1 MTKKKL
7 KRLILLLQSSYM
19 FQSYV
24 IRDKAGRKLLQANE
38 CMDIRV
44 RKWKEKFWDS
54 CVEFLFK
61 CDTV

>member
-1 MTKKKL
+1 MYTEKMTKKKL

-44 RKWKEKFWDS
+44 RK
-54 CVEFLFK
+54 
-61 CDTV
+61 